1 LTGRCFV
8 GCLLC
13 AWHWRCD
20 SNWTGMEAAKKIKG
34 RAPKVLLRFHREFPR
49 LFWWWGSFF
58 FFFCLFVFLVIL
70 HLICVLCV
78 MKKNCSKHLQKCERV
93 TLLGSWQSLSR
104 LWVLSSGQCQLWE
117 KVEGKTGL
125 FGRKMRALDQ
135 CGSCVRVA
143 MARILS
149 VTDQTAPQ

>member
-1 LTGRCFV
+1 MLGTGDVTRIGQVWKQLKRSKDVPPKF
-8 GCLLC
+8 CL
-13 AWHWRCD
+13 
-20 SNWTGMEAAKKIKG
+20 
-34 RAPKVLLRFHREFPR
+34 
-49 LFWWWGSFF
+49 GSIGSFLGYFGGEGGFFF

>member
-1 LTGRCFV
+1 
-8 GCLLC
+8 
-13 AWHWRCD
+13 
-20 SNWTGMEAAKKIKG
+20 M
-34 RAPKVLLRFHREFPR
+34 
-49 LFWWWGSFF
+49 
-58 FFFCLFVFLVIL
+58 FVFLVIL

-93 TLLGSWQSLSR
+93 TLLGSWQSLGL

-149 VTDQTAPQ
+149 DTDQTLPLSDSEPQEISSVAGRCAGGQGVLEGLVGIVYRS